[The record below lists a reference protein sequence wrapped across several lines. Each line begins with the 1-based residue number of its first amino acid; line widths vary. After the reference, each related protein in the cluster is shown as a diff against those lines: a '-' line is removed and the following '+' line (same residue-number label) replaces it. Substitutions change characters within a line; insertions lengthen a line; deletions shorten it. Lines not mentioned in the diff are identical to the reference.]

1 MAVTVHAAARSHV
14 GLARQQNEDAFYVGS
29 RLLAVADG
37 LGGHAAGEV
46 ASSTVIEALRSYDQ
60 EAEPADLA
68 DLLGRAIHRANET
81 LRQRTEA
88 DADLSGM
95 GTTLVA
101 MLWSGSTAVLANV
114 GDSRAYMMRA
124 PDKEDA
130 CLVQLTEDHTYGN
143 LVADASDVP
152 HLPERISRFLDGRA
166 DGRSPDLTRRH
177 LRSGDR
183 YLMCSDGLSGVVP
196 HEIVRD
202 ILASISD
209 PDDAAERLVALA
221 LDAGGPDNV
230 TVIVVDVREA

>member
-1 MAVTVHAAARSHV
+1 M
-14 GLARQQNEDAFYVGS
+14 GLVRQQNEDAFYVGS

-46 ASSTVIEALRSYDQ
+46 ASSAVIEVLRSHDQ

-68 DLLGRAIHRANET
+68 DLLGKAIHRANET
-81 LRQRTEA
+81 LRQRTEV

-101 MLWSGSTAVLANV
+101 MLWSGSTAVFANV

-124 PDKEDA
+124 TDKEGA
-130 CLVQLTEDHTYGN
+130 RLVQLTEDHTYGN

-152 HLPERISRFLDGRA
+152 HLPERISRFLDGRP
-166 DGRSPDLTRRH
+166 DGRSPDLTRRD

-183 YLMCSDGLSGVVP
+183 FLLCSDGLSGVVP
-196 HEIVRD
+196 HEIVSD
-202 ILASISD
+202 ILASISA
-209 PDDAAERLVALA
+209 PGDAAERLVALA
-221 LDAGGPDNV
+221 LNEGGPDNV
-230 TVIVVDVREA
+230 TVIVIDVRGA